1 MVETIVPVVHGTRT
15 WMLSLALFTAGAVAT
30 AGLLGLALGAAL
42 PAGGAAVAAAVA
54 VFALLEA
61 AAELGL
67 VRLPLPQMRRQVPER
82 WRERYRPPLTA
93 LFYGAGLGFG
103 FATYLPVAT
112 LPVVA
117 VGVAALAGPASGAA
131 VLAAFG
137 LGRGVA
143 LAVATARVRSHEQAT
158 ARIEWMARLA
168 GRRRLRLANAAA
180 LGLLGSVLA
189 MGVASG
195 VVRYNGTFTDLPGMT
210 PDVSG
215 TSVVVDTGPAFEI
228 LDYTTMTVLQTL
240 PLMGR
245 DPALSGRWLVYRIDR
260 KSLRSPRTTRI
271 DSYFNPSIDGTS
283 VVYVRQTLQ
292 GMQVEVLN
300 LKTSRSRAIFSVNK
314 GSGRFLW
321 TTAIFAGRRYFTVY
335 DSTTSSI
342 HRG

>member
-42 PAGGAAVAAAVA
+42 PAGGATVAAAVA

-82 WRERYRPPLTA
+82 WRERYPQPLTA
-93 LFYGAGLGFG
+93 LLYGAGLGFG

-117 VGVAALAGPASGAA
+117 VAVAALAGPASGAA

-143 LAVATARVRSHEQAT
+143 LALATARVRSHEQAT
-158 ARIEWMARLA
+158 ARIEWMGRLA

-180 LGLLGSVLA
+180 LALLGSVLA
-189 MGVASG
+189 MGAASG
-195 VVRYNGTFTDLPGMT
+195 VAQAAGGKINLGTAPVADPS
-210 PDVSG
+210 VG
-215 TSVVVDTGPAFEI
+215 TA
-228 LDYTTMTVLQTL
+228 
-240 PLMGR
+240 
-245 DPALSGRWLVYRIDR
+245 
-260 KSLRSPRTTRI
+260 
-271 DSYFNPSIDGTS
+271 
-283 VVYVRQTLQ
+283 
-292 GMQVEVLN
+292 
-300 LKTSRSRAIFSVNK
+300 
-314 GSGRFLW
+314 
-321 TTAIFAGRRYFTVY
+321 
-335 DSTTSSI
+335 
-342 HRG
+342 

>member
-82 WRERYRPPLTA
+82 WRERYPQPLTA
-93 LFYGAGLGFG
+93 LLYGAGLGFG

-158 ARIEWMARLA
+158 GQDRVDGAA
-168 GRRRLRLANAAA
+168 GRPPPAAA
-180 LGLLGSVLA
+180 
-189 MGVASG
+189 
-195 VVRYNGTFTDLPGMT
+195 R
-210 PDVSG
+210 
-215 TSVVVDTGPAFEI
+215 ER
-228 LDYTTMTVLQTL
+228 
-240 PLMGR
+240 GR
-245 DPALSGRWLVYRIDR
+245 AGAAAARCWRWVPPRA
-260 KSLRSPRTTRI
+260 SPRPPARSTWARNRWPIPPPAPACWRSTGSTRT
-271 DSYFNPSIDGTS
+271 D
-283 VVYVRQTLQ
+283 R
-292 GMQVEVLN
+292 
-300 LKTSRSRAIFSVNK
+300 
-314 GSGRFLW
+314 
-321 TTAIFAGRRYFTVY
+321 
-335 DSTTSSI
+335 
-342 HRG
+342 